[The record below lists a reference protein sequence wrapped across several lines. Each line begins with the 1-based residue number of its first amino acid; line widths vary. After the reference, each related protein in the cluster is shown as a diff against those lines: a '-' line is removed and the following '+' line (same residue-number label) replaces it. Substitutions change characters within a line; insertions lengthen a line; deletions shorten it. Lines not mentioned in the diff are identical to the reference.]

1 MTWTDVVRSGA
12 TEVIIESW
20 GYIEGRVFP
29 HFEPFKN
36 KRNLKFKI
44 HRFDDGDAYLEYPN
58 NTFYLR
64 ESEID
69 LHYELRE
76 DGKIYVDD
84 PEIRSDI
91 DY

>member
-1 MTWTDVVRSGA
+1 MTWTEVLKSDA
-12 TEVIIESW
+12 TEVTIESW
-20 GYIEGRVFP
+20 GYTEGRIIS
-29 HFEPFKN
+29 HYEPFKR
-36 KRNLKFKI
+36 KRNLKFEI
-44 HRFDDGDAYLEYPN
+44 HRTDDGDAYLEYPN

-69 LHYELRE
+69 LHYEQRS

-84 PEIRSDI
+84 PEIGSDI